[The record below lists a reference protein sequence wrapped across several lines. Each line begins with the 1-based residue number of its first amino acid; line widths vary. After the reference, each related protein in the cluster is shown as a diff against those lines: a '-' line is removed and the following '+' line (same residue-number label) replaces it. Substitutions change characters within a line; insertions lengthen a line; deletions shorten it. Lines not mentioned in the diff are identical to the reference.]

1 MSQRLLTHISPEEY
15 LRRERQAE
23 YKSEYLYG
31 EIFAMTGASRQHNR
45 VTVNISS
52 SLNAQL
58 RGRTCE
64 VYAVDMRLKVRA
76 SGLYTYPD
84 VAVVCGEAEFEDS
97 ELDTLLNPTVLFE
110 VLSQS
115 TERYDRM
122 AKTFYYRSIDS
133 LSEHVLVAQHKVH
146 VEQFVR
152 QTSGEWLLIEY
163 TSPEQIVTLAS
174 IDCSL
179 QLTDVYDK
187 VKFDPNYR
195 VSR

>member
-1 MSQRLLTHISPEEY
+1 MSQRLLTYISSEEY
-15 LRRERQAE
+15 LRRERLAE
-23 YKSEYLYG
+23 YKSEYLNG

-76 SGLYTYPD
+76 SGLYTYPN
-84 VAVVCGEAEFEDS
+84 VAVVCGEPEFEDS
-97 ELDTLLNPTVLFE
+97 EFDTLLNPTVLFE

-133 LSEHVLVAQHKVH
+133 LVEHVLVAQHKVH

-174 IDCSL
+174 IECSL

-187 VKFDPNYR
+187 VSFDPNYC